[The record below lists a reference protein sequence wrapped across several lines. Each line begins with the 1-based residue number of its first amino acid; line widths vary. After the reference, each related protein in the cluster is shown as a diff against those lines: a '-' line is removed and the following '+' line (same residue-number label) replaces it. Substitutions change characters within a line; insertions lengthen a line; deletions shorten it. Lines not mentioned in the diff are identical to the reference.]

1 VLVQDVLVTDLQR
14 PDLSLYALHHSSHE
28 AFAGGLRSEAA
39 DLRERRGDVLDEDRV
54 RRKVVEIELAARDVV
69 RTCGREL
76 GIGSTMS
83 RRVVTA
89 A

>member
-1 VLVQDVLVTDLQR
+1 VLSDRIEDK
-14 PDLSLYALHHSSHE
+14 
-28 AFAGGLRSEAA
+28 GLRAEAA
-39 DLRERRGDVLDEDRV
+39 DLRERRGDVVDEDRV